1 MTKEELKKM
10 EEKLLSEKMKI
21 EGDLAGMKEKLDFGS
36 DIDHSD
42 EETDETEEFG
52 TYLSVKRT
60 QDSRLN
66 QINKALSKIRS
77 GTYGICE
84 KCGKPIEQKILDID
98 PESLLCK
105 NCKRGV

>member
-1 MTKEELKKM
+1 MNKEDLKKI
-10 EEKLLSEKMKI
+10 EEKLLSEKTKI

-52 TYLSVKRT
+52 NYLSIKRS
-60 QDSRLN
+60 QDDRLER
-66 QINKALSKIRS
+66 INKALGKIK
-77 GTYGICE
+77 GGIYGICE
-84 KCGKPIEQKILDID
+84 KCGQPIELKILDID

-105 NCKRGV
+105 NCKRGS